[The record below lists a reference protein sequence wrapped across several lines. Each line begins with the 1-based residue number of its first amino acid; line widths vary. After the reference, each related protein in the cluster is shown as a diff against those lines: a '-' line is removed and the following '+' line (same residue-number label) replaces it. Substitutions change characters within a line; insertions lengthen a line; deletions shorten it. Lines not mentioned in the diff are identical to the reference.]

1 MASDNKFTANNLVR
15 RSVLMEITGG
25 SYLEINIGIM
35 CLVASHISR
44 SYFENQR
51 PGARSILQVMSVG
64 VASKEGG
71 AIARAQDFLT
81 PFCNEHNLPL
91 QNVDEL
97 LRQSVP
103 MPLTGPGSRCQF
115 QEVYANVLKSCRYRQ
130 STSNFVLTR
139 RGKRF
144 WISGT
149 G

>member
-1 MASDNKFTANNLVR
+1 MQIA
-15 RSVLMEITGG
+15 GG
-25 SYLEINIGIM
+25 SYMEINIGIM

-51 PGARSILQVMSVG
+51 PDAGSILQVMSVG

-71 AIARAQDFLT
+71 AIARAKDFLT

-91 QNVDEL
+91 QNVNEL
-97 LRQSVP
+97 LRQGVP
-103 MPLTGPGSRCQF
+103 MPLTGPSSRRQF

-139 RGKRF
+139 PCKRF